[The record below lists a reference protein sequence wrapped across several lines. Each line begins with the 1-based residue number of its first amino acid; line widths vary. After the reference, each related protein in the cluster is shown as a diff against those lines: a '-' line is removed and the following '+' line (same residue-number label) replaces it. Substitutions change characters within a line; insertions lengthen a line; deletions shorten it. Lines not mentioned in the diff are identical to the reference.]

1 MRQKHILGV
10 FTIIEYLQESSTYIF
25 THFLHRLSFLEV
37 KKRNIIEMLFVFP
50 TGDMRLYML
59 CLLCLWYIPF
69 LWCFQPPAET
79 QKNNVRCICATGGP
93 LKLSIFFGQ
102 IIGNKTKKL
111 QNRKLNSLPR
121 TFFVCFRTLPCISSL
136 MVRVTFSPPSDWT
149 LMGSMSGL
157 DVKEGAWSRERGVQ
171 GPTRVWWW
179 SQPTGHL
186 PDKRDKDTPAEI
198 RPSTLCFSTLFW
210 KFNVDI
216 QLPGDTKAGFKP
228 RNSNAN
234 TKNIL
239 FKFTLSLLKFF
250 VVLE

>member
-1 MRQKHILGV
+1 MCFPQAIWGFTCSACCVCDTYLSYDASNLLQKHKKTMFGV
-10 FTIIEYLQESSTYIF
+10 FVP
-25 THFLHRLSFLEV
+25 R
-37 KKRNIIEMLFVFP
+37 
-50 TGDMRLYML
+50 
-59 CLLCLWYIPF
+59 
-69 LWCFQPPAET
+69 
-79 QKNNVRCICATGGP
+79 GGL